1 MGHVILLV
9 RTDKESFE
17 SGLTAWHIKWKTFL
31 GERKIDAAGKNH
43 ICAKK
48 LRSAYWSF
56 VTNLPRLFI
65 WYDNMHLK
73 MPNTTNVIAAAYSGE
88 SEQPFRSKRAT

>member
-31 GERKIDAAGKNH
+31 GERKVDAAGKTYM
-43 ICAKK
+43 CKK
-48 LRSAYWSF
+48 TQKCLLELC
-56 VTNLPRLFI
+56 NKL
-65 WYDNMHLK
+65 
-73 MPNTTNVIAAAYSGE
+73 
-88 SEQPFRSKRAT
+88 ATALYMV